1 MTYLALRQISSIS
14 MMGLQFRHTCKL
26 VLQMALVSLS
36 VSICFAQDNSNT
48 DVSKPQSSIRNLDT
62 TAFQKLIEDE
72 PDLVVMDVRMP
83 EELATLGGSIDSG
96 RRDVVLS
103 RGWLEF
109 RASEVLHDLD
119 TPVVVYCGINLR
131 SPLAAETLTK
141 LGYTRVWNYADG
153 FFKWREA
160 GLPVRLTDE
169 LVGSMLYQKPIEV
182 IPNVYSA
189 IGATAPPTYENSGHN
204 NNLSFI
210 VTDDGVVVV
219 NASDN
224 ALLAESLHREI
235 RKITNQPVRYVILEN
250 GQGHAMLGTDYWQQ
264 QGAIVIAHED
274 AAHEIEERGEG
285 ILERMQRR
293 NRDKAMGTQ
302 LALPDETFSDER
314 IIELGGWRIEVLNLG
329 PAHSPGDILVWL
341 PEQELVIAGDMAFHE
356 RLLPVFEDTD
366 TAGWVETWSDFEAL
380 GAKIVIPGH
389 GGPTN
394 MSEVER
400 WTLDYLVYMRQQI
413 SIILDE
419 GGSLIDAYDIDQTDY
434 RHLDTFDELAG
445 LNADRIYRAMEFE

>member
-1 MTYLALRQISSIS
+1 MRGLIFRRFSSSRPSIRS
-14 MMGLQFRHTCKL
+14 TRPLLGL
-26 VLQMALVSLS
+26 VLGCIFLSLS
-36 VSICFAQDNSNT
+36 PALAQTASLT
-48 DVSKPQSSIRNLDT
+48 DVSKPKLSLRNLDT
-62 TAFQKLIEDE
+62 DQFLKLIESE

-109 RASEVLHDLD
+109 RASEVLHDLN

-131 SPLAAETLTK
+131 SPLAAETLINM
-141 LGYTRVWNYADG
+141 GYTQVWNYADG
-153 FFKWREA
+153 FFQWRDA
-160 GLPVRLTDE
+160 GLPVNLTDE
-169 LVGSMLYQKPIEV
+169 SVGSMLYRKPVEI
-182 IPNVYSA
+182 IPDVYSA

-204 NNLSFI
+204 NNLTFI
-210 VTDDGVVVV
+210 VTGEGVVVV

-224 ALLAESLHREI
+224 ALLAEALHREI
-235 RKITNQPVRYVILEN
+235 QKITDQPVRYVILEN

-293 NRDKAMGTQ
+293 NRDKAMGTV
-302 LALPDETFSDER
+302 LSLPDETFSDQR
-314 IIELGGWRIEVLNLG
+314 IIELGNWRIEALNLG
-329 PAHSPGDILVWL
+329 PAHSPGDIVVWL
-341 PEQELVIAGDMAFHE
+341 PDKSLVISGDMAFHE

-366 TAGWVETWSDFEAL
+366 TAGWVDSWPVFEAL

-389 GGPTN
+389 GGPTD
-394 MSEVER
+394 MAEVKR
-400 WTLDYLVYMRQQI
+400 WTLDYLTFMREEI
-413 SIILDE
+413 GVILDN
-419 GGSLIDAYDIDQTDY
+419 GGSLIDAYNIDQSDY

-445 LNADRIYRAMEFE
+445 LNADRIYRSMEFE